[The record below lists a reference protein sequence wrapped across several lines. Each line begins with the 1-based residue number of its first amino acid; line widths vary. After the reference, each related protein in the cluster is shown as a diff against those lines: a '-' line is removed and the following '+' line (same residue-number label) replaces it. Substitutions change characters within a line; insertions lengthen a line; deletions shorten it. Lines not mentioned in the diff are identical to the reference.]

1 MKRKSTAIIS
11 LVLAVS
17 IAVGIAGCSANSK
30 KPDGE
35 YVSSITSQA
44 ENVTDENGNTGSEG
58 QESTATSANETTKKK
73 KGSIFKKKEKS
84 TTAKP
89 YYVTNINGKKVTT
102 TVAYEKVTNKKGE
115 VVTDKKGKPVTTEIT
130 SATSTTKK
138 GEATTKYVEGTTTY
152 TTRNAGGNSSLPE
165 DSFDGDVLTESLA
178 FELLQSKYPEK
189 WINLFPNYDPNNNGD
204 YAYFAV
210 FTNPDKHTITSVI
223 TVDLVTGRANE
234 KNLATGKITSIN
246 IL

>member
-1 MKRKSTAIIS
+1 MKRKTTAIIS
-11 LVLAVS
+11 LALAVS
-17 IAVGIAGCSANSK
+17 IAACIAGCSANNK

-44 ENVTDENGNTGSEG
+44 ETVTDEKGNVIPSE
-58 QESTATSANETTKKK
+58 QELTATTANETTKKK
-73 KGSIFKKKEKS
+73 TNIFKKKQKA
-84 TTAKP
+84 TTTKP

-138 GEATTKYVEGTTTY
+138 GETTTKYIQGTTTY
-152 TTRNAGGNSSLPE
+152 TTRNAGGNPSLPE

-189 WINLFPNYDPNNNGD
+189 WINPFPNYDPNNNGD

>member
-1 MKRKSTAIIS
+1 MKRKTTAIIS
-11 LVLAVS
+11 LALAVS
-17 IAVGIAGCSANSK
+17 IAACIAGCSANNK

-44 ENVTDENGNTGSEG
+44 ETVTDEKGNVIPSE
-58 QESTATSANETTKKK
+58 QELTATTANETTKKK
-73 KGSIFKKKEKS
+73 TNIFKKKQKA
-84 TTAKP
+84 TTIKP

-138 GEATTKYVEGTTTY
+138 GETTTKFVEGTTTY
-152 TTRNAGGNSSLPE
+152 TTKPKTGVIELP
-165 DSFDGDVLTESLA
+165 DAPVDDYALSESMA
-178 FELLQSKYPEK
+178 FINLQANYPEK
-189 WINLFPNYDPNNNGD
+189 WINPFPNYDPNNNGD

-234 KNLATGKITSIN
+234 RNLKTDKVTSIKV
-246 IL
+246 L

>member
-1 MKRKSTAIIS
+1 MKRKTTAIIS
-11 LVLAVS
+11 LTLAVS
-17 IAVGIAGCSANSK
+17 IAACIAGCSANNK

-44 ENVTDENGNTGSEG
+44 ETVTDEKGNVIPSE
-58 QESTATSANETTKKK
+58 QELTATTANETTKKK
-73 KGSIFKKKEKS
+73 VNIFKKKQKA
-84 TTAKP
+84 TTTKP

-138 GEATTKYVEGTTTY
+138 GETTTKFVEGTTTY
-152 TTRNAGGNSSLPE
+152 TTKPKTGVIELP
-165 DSFDGDVLTESLA
+165 DAPVDDYALSESMA
-178 FELLQSKYPEK
+178 FINLQANYPEK

-234 KNLATGKITSIN
+234 RNLKTDKVTSIKV
-246 IL
+246 L

>member
-1 MKRKSTAIIS
+1 MKRKTTAIIS
-11 LVLAVS
+11 LALAVS
-17 IAVGIAGCSANSK
+17 IAACIAGCSANSK

-44 ENVTDENGNTGSEG
+44 ETVTDENGNTVTTEG
-58 QESTATSANETTKKK
+58 TNASTAAAENTTTTQKSKKAK
-73 KGSIFKKKEKS
+73 KVKEKP
-84 TTAKP
+84 AKP
-89 YYVTNINGKKVTT
+89 YYVTDINGKKVTT

-115 VVTDKKGKPVTTEIT
+115 VVTDKKGKPVTTIIKKP
-130 SATSTTKK
+130 TSTTKK
-138 GEATTKYVEGTTTY
+138 GETTTKHIQGTTTY
-152 TTRNAGGNSSLPE
+152 TTRDQNAPIETPALPE
-165 DSFDGDVLTESLA
+165 DGYAMTDTLA
-178 FELLQSKYPEK
+178 LEILQSRYPEK

>member
-1 MKRKSTAIIS
+1 MKRKTTAIIS
-11 LVLAVS
+11 LALAVS
-17 IAVGIAGCSANSK
+17 IAACIAGCSANNK

-44 ENVTDENGNTGSEG
+44 ETVTDEKGNVIPSE
-58 QESTATSANETTKKK
+58 QELTATTANETTKKK
-73 KGSIFKKKEKS
+73 TNIFKKKQKA
-84 TTAKP
+84 TTTKP

-138 GEATTKYVEGTTTY
+138 GETTTKYVQGTTTY
-152 TTRNAGGNSSLPE
+152 TTRDQNAPIETPALPE
-165 DSFDGDVLTESLA
+165 DGYAMTDTLA
-178 FELLQSKYPEK
+178 LEILQSRYPEK

>member
-11 LVLAVS
+11 LALAVS

-35 YVSSITSQA
+35 HTSSTTSQSEA
-44 ENVTDENGNTGSEG
+44 ITDEKGNTVPSK
-58 QESTATSANETTKKK
+58 QESTAGTTATAEETTKKK
-73 KGSIFKKKEKS
+73 KGSIFKNKEKS

-89 YYVTNINGKKVTT
+89 YYVTDINGKK
-102 TVAYEKVTNKKGE
+102 
-115 VVTDKKGKPVTTEIT
+115 IT
-130 SATSTTKK
+130 STTSTTKK
-138 GEATTKYVEGTTTY
+138 GETTKKAIQGTTTY
-152 TTRNAGGNSSLPE
+152 TTKHTNGVIELPDAPE
-165 DSFDGDVLTESLA
+165 DDNALSESMA
-178 FELLQSKYPEK
+178 FINLQANYPEK

>member
-1 MKRKSTAIIS
+1 MKRKTTAIIS
-11 LVLAVS
+11 LALAVS
-17 IAVGIAGCSANSK
+17 IAACIAGCSANNK

-44 ENVTDENGNTGSEG
+44 ETVTDEKGNVIPSE
-58 QESTATSANETTKKK
+58 QELTATTTNETTKKK
-73 KGSIFKKKEKS
+73 TNIFKKKQKA
-84 TTAKP
+84 TTTKP

-138 GEATTKYVEGTTTY
+138 GETTTKNIQGTTTY
-152 TTRNAGGNSSLPE
+152 TTKPKTGVIELP
-165 DSFDGDVLTESLA
+165 DAPVDDYALSESMA
-178 FELLQSKYPEK
+178 FINLQANYPEK

>member
-1 MKRKSTAIIS
+1 MKRKTTAIIS
-11 LVLAVS
+11 LTLAVS
-17 IAVGIAGCSANSK
+17 IAACIAGCSANNK

-35 YVSSITSQA
+35 YVSSITSQS
-44 ENVTDENGNTGSEG
+44 ETVTDEKGNVIPSE
-58 QESTATSANETTKKK
+58 QELTATTANETTKKK
-73 KGSIFKKKEKS
+73 INIFKKKQKV
-84 TTAKP
+84 TTTKP
-89 YYVTNINGKKVTT
+89 YYVTNIYGKKVTT

-138 GEATTKYVEGTTTY
+138 GETTTKYVEGTTTY
-152 TTRNAGGNSSLPE
+152 TTKPKTGVIELP
-165 DSFDGDVLTESLA
+165 DAPVDDYALSESMA
-178 FELLQSKYPEK
+178 FINLQANYPEK

>member
-1 MKRKSTAIIS
+1 MKRKTTAIIS
-11 LVLAVS
+11 LTLAVS
-17 IAVGIAGCSANSK
+17 IAACIAGCSANNK
-30 KPDGE
+30 QPDGE

-44 ENVTDENGNTGSEG
+44 ETVTDEKGNVIPSE
-58 QESTATSANETTKKK
+58 QELTATTANETTKKK
-73 KGSIFKKKEKS
+73 TNIFKKKQKA
-84 TTAKP
+84 TTTKP

-138 GEATTKYVEGTTTY
+138 GETTTKYVEGTTTY
-152 TTRNAGGNSSLPE
+152 TTKPKTGVIELP
-165 DSFDGDVLTESLA
+165 DAPVDDYALSESMA
-178 FELLQSKYPEK
+178 FINLQANYPEK
-189 WINLFPNYDPNNNGD
+189 WINPFPNYDPNNNGD

-234 KNLATGKITSIN
+234 RNLKTDKVTSIKV
-246 IL
+246 L

>member
-1 MKRKSTAIIS
+1 MKRKTTAIIS
-11 LVLAVS
+11 LALAVS
-17 IAVGIAGCSANSK
+17 IAACIAGCSANNK
-30 KPDGE
+30 QPDGE

-44 ENVTDENGNTGSEG
+44 ETVTDEKGNVIPSE
-58 QESTATSANETTKKK
+58 QELTATTANETTKKK
-73 KGSIFKKKEKS
+73 TNIFKKKQKV
-84 TTAKP
+84 TTTKP

-138 GEATTKYVEGTTTY
+138 GETTTKYVQGTTTY

>member
-1 MKRKSTAIIS
+1 MKRKTTAIIS
-11 LVLAVS
+11 LALAVS
-17 IAVGIAGCSANSK
+17 IAACIAGCSANNK

-35 YVSSITSQA
+35 YVSASSQ
-44 ENVTDENGNTGSEG
+44 EQTLTDENGNTVTTEG
-58 QESTATSANETTKKK
+58 TNASTAAAESTTTTQKSKKAK
-73 KGSIFKKKEKS
+73 KVKEKP
-84 TTAKP
+84 AKP
-89 YYVTNINGKKVTT
+89 YYVTDINGKRVTT

-115 VVTDKKGKPVTTEIT
+115 VVTDKKGKPVTTIIKKP
-130 SATSTTKK
+130 TSTTKK
-138 GEATTKYVEGTTTY
+138 GETTTKYVEGTTTY
-152 TTRNAGGNSSLPE
+152 TTRDQNAPIETPALPE
-165 DSFDGDVLTESLA
+165 DGYAMTDTLA
-178 FELLQSKYPEK
+178 LEILQSRYPEK

>member
-1 MKRKSTAIIS
+1 MKRKTTAIIS
-11 LVLAVS
+11 LALAVS
-17 IAVGIAGCSANSK
+17 IAACIAGCSANNK

-44 ENVTDENGNTGSEG
+44 ETVTDEKGNVIPSE
-58 QESTATSANETTKKK
+58 QELTATTANETTKKK
-73 KGSIFKKKEKS
+73 TNIFKKKQKA
-84 TTAKP
+84 TTTKP

-138 GEATTKYVEGTTTY
+138 GETTTKYIQGTTTY